1 MTAIDPY
8 RAQIAREKA
17 LRILR
22 KATERNRAQTR
33 IISFNHRVPGSS
45 PGRDRPWTARTLVDP
60 RAAAWALIQFGRL
73 TYQAGELAMNYDDQW
88 QSLRRRSRLWW
99 CLFLGLIP
107 TIILVGFAMDLVSP
121 GLAARSDPSIFFG
134 AWMVAF
140 LTATI
145 YWGEF
150 RCPRCGKRFFR
161 TRLGGVNG
169 FARHCPHCGLRKW
182 SSNEPA

>member
-1 MTAIDPY
+1 MRKRGLFLLITGSRVQVPAVTA
-8 RAQIAREKA
+8 RGR
-17 LRILR
+17 
-22 KATERNRAQTR
+22 
-33 IISFNHRVPGSS
+33 
-45 PGRDRPWTARTLVDP
+45 PGRLSIRGRPP
-60 RAAAWALIQFGRL
+60 WALIQFGRL

-182 SSNEPA
+182 SSNEPASN